1 MPSRS
6 RLTATLGRILGSVT
20 HAAAITALA
29 FGNLA
34 YAAAAG
40 AAETPS
46 EPAVQGARFS
56 AAELEELVGPVALD
70 PDELLAAGSA
80 TASSSSG

>member
-6 RLTATLGRILGSVT
+6 RLTATLGTILGSVI
-20 HAAAITALA
+20 HAAAITAMA

-40 AAETPS
+40 AAETPT
-46 EPAVQGARFS
+46 EPAAADAQLS
-56 AAELEELVGPVALD
+56 AAELE
-70 PDELLAAGSA
+70 
-80 TASSSSG
+80 